1 MAKKQFKAESKRLLD
16 LMINSIYTHKE
27 IFLREIIS
35 NASDALDKLC
45 YLSLTDDGVGMSRS
59 DFYISV
65 RADKNSRTLT
75 VSDNG
80 IGMTSEEMEKN
91 LGVIAN
97 SGSFKFK
104 NDLSKDEKDEKEID
118 IIGQFGVGFYS
129 AFMVSDKVKVI
140 SKAYGSDTA
149 YCWES
154 EGADG
159 YTLTEAHK
167 DSVGTD
173 IIMSVKQNT
182 EEENYDEF
190 LETYRLRGLIK
201 KYSDYIRYPIR
212 MDIEKSR
219 SVETDEV
226 DENGNKKTKSE
237 SYIENEVI
245 NSMIPIWQRSK
256 SEVSDEDCKNFY
268 KEHFYDME
276 DPARVIRVN
285 AEGTVEY
292 KAMLFIPS
300 NMPYGYYTK
309 DFEKG
314 LQLYTSGVMIMDKC
328 SDLIPEHFRFVK
340 GVVDS
345 QNLSLNISREILQHD
360 RQLKVIASNL
370 EKKIKSELKKMM
382 TDDLEAYEKFFKAF
396 GLQLKYGVVNDFGIH
411 KEMLSDLLMF
421 YSSTEKKLVSLKS
434 YVERMPEA
442 QKFIYYACG
451 DSVQKLDS
459 LPQTELIKDKGYEI
473 LYLTDSV
480 DDFVVQTLIAFEEK
494 QFKSVNDK
502 DLGIE
507 TDEEKK
513 DIEKTAEE
521 NKELLDFVKE
531 TLGDKVSAVRISNK
545 LKSHPVCLTTD
556 GPITLEME
564 KYFKSVPGAEAMNG
578 GMKAER
584 VLELNP
590 THAAFDALKNVWQ
603 SDKDKAAKYAEI
615 LYGQALLIAGV
626 EIENPAEYADIVC
639 SLF

>member
-45 YLSLTDDGVGMSRS
+45 YLSLTDDKVGMSRS
-59 DFYISV
+59 DFYISI
-65 RADKNSRTLT
+65 RADKESRTLT

-80 IGMTSEEMEKN
+80 IGMTGEEMEKN
-91 LGVIAN
+91 LGIIAN

-104 NDLSKDEKDEKEID
+104 SDLSKDEKDEKEID

-129 AFMVSDKVKVI
+129 AFMVSDKVKVV

-159 YTLTEAHK
+159 YTLTETHK

-182 EEENYDEF
+182 DEENYDEF
-190 LETYRLRGLIK
+190 LETYRLRGLVK

-226 DENGNKKTKSE
+226 DENGNKKTKTE
-237 SYIENEVI
+237 SYIENETV
-245 NSMIPIWQRSK
+245 NSMVPLWQRSK
-256 SEVSDEDCKNFY
+256 SEVSDEECKTFY

-328 SDLIPEHFRFVK
+328 PDLIPEHFRFVK
-340 GVVDS
+340 GIVDS

-382 TDDLEAYEKFFKAF
+382 TDDAEGYEKFFKAF
-396 GLQLKYGVVNDFGIH
+396 GLQLKYGVVNDFGMH
-411 KEMLSDLLMF
+411 KELLSDLLLF

-459 LPQTELIKDKGYEI
+459 LPQTELIRDKGYEI

-480 DDFVVQTLIAFEEK
+480 DDFVVQTLMAFEEK

-507 TDEEKK
+507 TDEEKQ
-513 DIEKTAEE
+513 DIEKSAEE

-531 TLGDKVSAVRISNK
+531 ALGDKVSAVRISNK

-556 GPITLEME
+556 GPITIEME
-564 KYFKSVPGAEAMNG
+564 KYFKSVPGADAMNG
-578 GMKAER
+578 GMKAEK

-590 THAAFDALKNVWQ
+590 SHAAFDALKNAWTA
-603 SDKDKAAKYAEI
+603 DKDKAAKYAEI

-626 EIENPAEYADIVC
+626 ELENPAEYADIVC